1 MKLVALLAVTVLVFG
16 TVGCVSKKKYQEAQD
31 ETQFI
36 RTELEKAQSQSR
48 ALEQQLELMKEQNKK
63 LTSETEMASSELQRL
78 KESGNQELA
87 RFDEDIADL
96 QDKMNV
102 LSTQHRSL
110 REEYDAV
117 KRRNEQLKTTVAR
130 YQKELAGPKP
140 SDNVKPPPPKPSVT
154 SSLPPPPPLAS
165 MPQEAKTAPRPAL
178 PAPPPQ
184 TGWLD
189 TIKRWLLALWHWFF

>member
-1 MKLVALLAVTVLVFG
+1 MKLVALLAVAVLVLG
-16 TVGCVSKKKYQEAQD
+16 TAGCVSKKKYQEAQD

-63 LTSETEMASSELQRL
+63 LTAETELASSELQRF
-78 KESGNQELA
+78 KESGDQELA
-87 RFDEDIADL
+87 RFDEDLADL
-96 QDKMNV
+96 QDKMNA
-102 LSTQHRSL
+102 LSAQHRSL
-110 REEYDAV
+110 RDEYDAV

-140 SDNVKPPPPKPSVT
+140 SDNVKPPPPKPSIA
-154 SSLPPPPPLAS
+154 SSLPPPPPPVT
-165 MPQEAKTAPRPAL
+165 MPQEAKSAPKPL
-178 PAPPPQ
+178 PAPPAQ

-189 TIKRWLLALWHWFF
+189 SIKRWLVALWRWFF